1 MCRWPTSLA
10 RSIRSFGAGS
20 HITDDI
26 CHRPSVPS
34 FVTSIRCCGLGR
46 CGSLSASQVIR
57 RGQDAFLKSY
67 PGLTRASLFTGRSHW
82 SARSPDGSEVRR
94 ESHASFC
101 ERLGVQLL
109 RPTHQATGNPVP
121 LISRRKALHGH
132 READKQAF
140 GFPVVGKLTSE
151 LPCHEPAHERT
162 SEPFMF
168 RRPVEGWAAMLFPGQ
183 QKFVLL
189 HG

>member
-101 ERLGVQLL
+101 ERPGVQLL
-109 RPTHQATGNPVP
+109 RPTHHNRHFYLAGRPNKRLLDDLLCRLIVQVGISP
-121 LISRRKALHGH
+121 L
-132 READKQAF
+132 D
-140 GFPVVGKLTSE
+140 
-151 LPCHEPAHERT
+151 LPEDIRI
-162 SEPFMF
+162 
-168 RRPVEGWAAMLFPGQ
+168 RDNG
-183 QKFVLL
+183 
-189 HG
+189 